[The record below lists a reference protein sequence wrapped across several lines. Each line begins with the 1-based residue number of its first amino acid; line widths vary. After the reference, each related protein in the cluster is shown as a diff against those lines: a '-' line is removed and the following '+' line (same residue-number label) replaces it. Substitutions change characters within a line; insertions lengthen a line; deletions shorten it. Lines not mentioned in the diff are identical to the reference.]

1 MACEYFVNGTWVSE
15 LEFKEILNNGL
26 LDNLIND
33 GELSLEGFKTR
44 DTGATDKT
52 PQVITRTDIPA
63 EKLADIL
70 SKEISSRTGYP
81 LNMLEALELTED
93 KKDFKIPLWAS
104 PYAGKFESLLTS
116 LVSNKVI
123 KQKMLGNSYVLAS
136 EEGFRINEN
145 ATKEDFAKLGVVF
158 SENFDPKKGL
168 QPMRVDVTTGKML
181 PAQVM
186 IPFKFRDEKGNIL
199 DLKQFT
205 YIDES
210 GKTLL
215 DTSKFPKKLLNIFG
229 FRIPTQERNSMS
241 AIEIVGFLPEISG
254 DLILAPRDFTKQMG
268 SDFDVDKLY
277 TYMYNHYYKDGKLHT
292 DFNSKK
298 ESIKTKI
305 EDVKE
310 NIQALKKELKVTE
323 EEDGIISRFIA
334 RENEEEENGL
344 TGILESLGKRNKKE
358 VVTEL
363 ENALIDLSVLKRSY
377 VAARQNK
384 ILDIHNRIM
393 TSSNPDVVASIISL
407 DSFGEFK
414 DLAAQVNKV
423 RVQQGLV
430 PALTTTILSET
441 YQRTKYI
448 NATAGKDGVGAFS
461 LDSTFNA
468 TAQGKDLIYL
478 KLSEEASDII
488 LENPNVTAQEL
499 LELNDVVAKFGDIES
514 KGDMSSEYTLRSQA
528 IIKNAKAEKRE
539 LTQEE
544 KDSLKFKSTIIRAL
558 QSSAVDNEKEQILD
572 KLNINSKTFD
582 TIRGLAILGFE
593 EKDIVGL
600 ITQEIVWEYLD
611 KLASAQ
617 SSLQGFTAN
626 AEQTIIEELQKK
638 YDAEGRLNSLSAEE
652 ISRLSDI
659 SGEDLLDIIANK
671 KLVPTAE
678 KEKTS
683 DDNLVQLLLLD
694 KFRNIAEV
702 GKTIKKLQSTI
713 NVESNG
719 LPKSLL
725 ETSIKVDQTTR
736 MPLDVFN
743 AEKLLGE
750 YKEGKLEKPTTIN
763 GFAVKYG
770 AYFANSVFNKYFPYN
785 TDGFNF
791 VVTEVLEHAGKS
803 GDFSV
808 TKKAEL
814 MQEIMEGI
822 KSYIFSSAST
832 GLYTENA
839 NNERQRLFVDSAT
852 NQSLATVL
860 SKLSNQNWFIQN
872 SFLNKLT
879 FDLSTDGK
887 SPSRVN
893 FEAAAG
899 ENFDERG
906 TYLGFLYMLQNTS
919 VVGEFNG
926 ITYTQRMLAQELIAA
941 AYLEGGTQG
950 AKQYLKYIPVNYLK
964 TADFADFLSSVS
976 FDFRN
981 TFEGAIVGKNIIY
994 TMPSRFTK
1002 QFLQNNPDLVKTINF
1017 EDIEG
1022 IVKDIPQTFTLSKK
1036 AIEDNI
1042 VKYLDPISGEES
1054 TTFTKFLS
1062 IYDSNSPGN
1071 FAVYEYN
1078 TNTNEYNKI
1087 STLTNKYGFTQYNF
1101 NGEALS
1107 VVEPETVTAAIPQTI
1122 PTMIAPAN
1130 TSGPII
1136 NNNPIPTNIKDSL
1149 KLNSRLGNSLE
1160 VLNDLFNKLEESDF
1174 LSSLNRELIS
1184 RIRELKL
1191 PNNFK
1196 LDLGTTTPAGSF
1208 NSATNILKLN
1218 IANHTDLNDL
1228 ATTLTH
1234 ELIHAVTSES
1244 LKAPEDS
1251 LNAEQ
1256 VLAIKLLKATQ
1267 AQYERHLISKEGK
1280 AGLDSF
1286 KKSYHTWRYNNGKI
1300 SKKQLDYILK
1310 ELKVEDDNIP
1320 LVDVGNTELRS
1331 KYYGAIK
1338 IEEFVTMALTD
1349 PGFQNILN
1357 NIQDENATVW
1367 QKFKDAILSLLNSL
1381 GFDVKEGSL
1390 LALAVDRS
1398 LNLIEANQRVIKG
1411 DEILATDRIIWG
1423 HPALGKTTARQE
1435 KDFLDFDSD
1444 FKPLVAKKLGLP
1456 EGQQNSIALNE
1467 WRKTGDAEQ
1476 FNQAM
1481 REVWD
1486 IAKAQARQQNK
1497 MLLVSDMLFLKENS
1511 SDFDRIINIPSETF
1525 IKRAEGRGDDVASLK
1540 TWKNNINKAL
1550 QGVAQNKIITTDKY
1564 LSELLPTQP
1573 TATNNQLF
1581 VTKVDQFTYTYD
1593 AEKNVVIHNSKSGDK
1608 VETNDRQINKVLVQY
1623 ALANNFEQR
1632 TFNGSTYVAI
1642 ADRILNVKNANEVSP
1657 ETWEAPKTSTAKSNV
1672 QKISIYQ
1679 QLNANPITVASKGL
1693 YAYYIDRNGSSNPGV
1708 KLQGVVVAVS
1718 NNGYKVKKAD
1728 GTISNWIN
1736 YKKTMSGGAVYNMF
1750 SDSILEDILP
1760 ASNIQPVVSTP
1771 TTQAVD
1777 NKYELFPGV
1786 FANQGQT
1793 EALDKLTE
1801 FLQSDKKAFLLQGKG
1816 GTGKTTIIKK
1826 IVKDAQLRGKTI
1838 LAVAPTHK
1846 AKKVLASS
1854 LDDKNIKSTT
1864 LAAALA
1870 IKLDETTGK
1879 FSPDEF
1885 ARSRNKFPITQAS
1898 LVIIDE
1904 ASMISDALLDEI
1916 KTFLPAN
1923 AKIIFMGDR
1932 AQLPPVGQEKDSAV
1946 FDTKNGYELT
1956 EKMRQAASS
1965 PIINIGTKVA
1975 ENVETTG
1982 QIVPNPIEATDRVN
1996 STDPISGSSVV
2007 WESSEDTALNA
2018 AVSDFKEANGNVNYT
2033 KVITFNNQNHPNA
2046 QSVKNLN
2053 AKIREKLYGAEAAKE
2068 QFIKGEILTAYDT
2081 FGGEIPIFFNS
2092 EDLVVENATAPTETT
2107 ITATAS
2113 SGQKGVRSKD
2123 FKFNVITLTL
2133 KNEDGSTLR
2142 NVPVIAESSKAEFA
2156 ATVREL
2162 FKTDGQLAYALLAKV
2177 ANLDYGYAITSHKA
2191 QGSTYT
2197 NVYVMEDNIMG
2208 PSNGGSIKA
2217 KNQSL
2222 YVAVSRPTT
2231 KLVMVSNKN
2240 TAAPKKFSVNNL
2252 TAADIERMQK
2262 PLDGTKEDFLPDNSW
2277 KTEDNNDICNPF

>member
-33 GELSLEGFKTR
+33 GGLSLEGFKTR

-70 SKEISSRTGYP
+70 SKEISTRTGYP
-81 LNMLEALELTED
+81 LNMLEALELTDD

-104 PYAGKFESLLTS
+104 PYASKFESLLTS

-158 SENFDPKKGL
+158 SANFDPKKGL
-168 QPMRVDVTTGKML
+168 QPMRVDSATGKML

-186 IPFKFRDEKGNIL
+186 LPFKFRDERGNIL

-205 YIDES
+205 YTDEN

-215 DTSKFPKKLLNIFG
+215 DTNKFPEKLLNIFG

-277 TYMYNHYYKDGKLHT
+277 TYMYNHFYQDGKLYT
-292 DFNSKK
+292 NFLSNAK
-298 ESIKTKI
+298 KI
-305 EDVKE
+305 EAQIKLTKE
-310 NIQALKKELKVTE
+310 
-323 EEDGIISRFIA
+323 
-334 RENEEEENGL
+334 
-344 TGILESLGKRNKKE
+344 ILEELQGRLKLSKEESKILRDYIKNTVDSNIAKDDIDVTLAAQANEIITKSLNIKF
-358 VVTEL
+358 L
-363 ENALIDLSVLKRSY
+363 EPGQIETLIERLSVLNRSY

-414 DLAAQVNKV
+414 DLAADVNKV

-478 KLSEEASDII
+478 SLSEEASDII

-499 LELNDVVAKFGDIES
+499 LELNNVIAKFGDIES
-514 KGDMSSEYTLRSQA
+514 KGDMSNEYTLRSQA
-528 IIKNAKAEKRE
+528 IIKNAKAEKRA

-611 KLASAQ
+611 KLAAAQ

-626 AEQTIIEELQKK
+626 AEQTVIDELKKK

-694 KFRNIAEV
+694 KFKNIAEV

-725 ETSIKVDQTTR
+725 ENSIKVDQTTR

-785 TDGFNF
+785 TQGFNL
-791 VVTEVLEHAGKS
+791 VVTEVLEHVGKS
-803 GDFSV
+803 EDVSV
-808 TKKAEL
+808 AKKAEL

-822 KSYIFSSAST
+822 KSYIFSSSST

-839 NNERQRLFVDSAT
+839 NSERQRLFVDSPT

-906 TYLGFLYMLQNTS
+906 IYLGFLYMLQNTS

-964 TADFADFLSSVS
+964 TTDFADFLSSVS
-976 FDFRN
+976 FDFSN
-981 TFEGAIVGKNIIY
+981 TFEGAVVGQKIIY
-994 TMPSRFTK
+994 PMPSRFTR

-1022 IVKDIPQTFTLSKK
+1022 TVKDTPETFVLSKQ
-1036 AIEDNI
+1036 AMEDNI
-1042 VKYLDPISGEES
+1042 VKYLDPISGEEN

-1101 NGEALS
+1101 NGEAIS
-1107 VVEPETVTAAIPQTI
+1107 VVEPTTVTKTIPQTI
-1122 PTMIAPAN
+1122 PTMVAPAN
-1130 TSGPII
+1130 TSGPIK

-1149 KLNSRLGNSLE
+1149 KLNNRLGNSLE

-1196 LDLGTTTPAGSF
+1196 LELGTTTPKGSF
-1208 NSATNILKLN
+1208 NSLTSTLKLN
-1218 IANHTDLNDL
+1218 IANHEDLNDL

-1244 LKAPEDS
+1244 LKAPQDS
-1251 LNAEQ
+1251 LNLEQ
-1256 VLAIKLLKATQ
+1256 KVAIKLLKDAQ
-1267 AQYERHLISKEGK
+1267 AQYERHLIAKEGK

-1286 KKSYHTWRYNNGKI
+1286 TKSYHTWRYNNGKI
-1300 SKKQLDYILK
+1300 SKEQLDYILEK
-1310 ELKVEDDNIP
+1310 LNLSDDIP
-1320 LVDVGNTELRS
+1320 LVNVENKELRS

-1381 GFDVKEGSL
+1381 GFDVKEDSL
-1390 LALAVDRS
+1390 LALAIDRS
-1398 LNLIEANQRVIKG
+1398 LNLVEANQRVITNNTSTNKVNRTANIISRSFVKNNPKVLFLFG
-1411 DEILATDRIIWG
+1411 DNNIRRG
-1423 HPALGKTTARQE
+1423 LGGQAKEMRGEPNTVGIST
-1435 KDFLDFDSD
+1435 
-1444 FKPLVAKKLGLP
+1444 KKLP
-1456 EGQQNSIALNE
+1456 ARTDNAYM
-1467 WRKTGDAEQ
+1467 TDAELDA
-1476 FNQAM
+1476 N
-1481 REVWD
+1481 
-1486 IAKAQARQQNK
+1486 KAVITA
-1497 MLLVSDMLFLKENS
+1497 D
-1511 SDFDRIINIPSETF
+1511 
-1525 IKRAEGRGDDVASLK
+1525 
-1540 TWKNNINKAL
+1540 INKAIAEWNTGKYTNL
-1550 QGVAQNKIITTDKY
+1550 TIPQIGVGLA
-1564 LSELLPTQP
+1564 ELPTRAPQ
-1573 TATNNQLF
+1573 
-1581 VTKVDQFTYTYD
+1581 TY
-1593 AEKNVVIHNSKSGDK
+1593 AHLQSEFQRLENVVNGK
-1608 VETNDRQINKVLVQY
+1608 VTQSAQ
-1623 ALANNFEQR
+1623 
-1632 TFNGSTYVAI
+1632 
-1642 ADRILNVKNANEVSP
+1642 P
-1657 ETWEAPKTSTAKSNV
+1657 TAKSNQSFTNVEIKPEDIAFKSNKAETFVVKRINELDFFTVKGYSLIIKNQPNLDFFTFKDKAGWQIVDNISKKKLPLRDFLSGDAGTKNEVAEALSNTLNYYSKIEQNREILEKMGFNFFTTQPSTQQQTSV
-1672 QKISIYQ
+1672 QKTENK
-1679 QLNANPITVASKGL
+1679 LNLEIENI
-1693 YAYYIDRNGSSNPGV
+1693 
-1708 KLQGVVVAVS
+1708 
-1718 NNGYKVKKAD
+1718 NN
-1728 GTISNWIN
+1728 
-1736 YKKTMSGGAVYNMF
+1736 
-1750 SDSILEDILP
+1750 
-1760 ASNIQPVVSTP
+1760 
-1771 TTQAVD
+1771 
-1777 NKYELFPGV
+1777 
-1786 FANQGQT
+1786 
-1793 EALDKLTE
+1793 
-1801 FLQSDKKAFLLQGKG
+1801 
-1816 GTGKTTIIKK
+1816 
-1826 IVKDAQLRGKTI
+1826 
-1838 LAVAPTHK
+1838 
-1846 AKKVLASS
+1846 
-1854 LDDKNIKSTT
+1854 
-1864 LAAALA
+1864 
-1870 IKLDETTGK
+1870 
-1879 FSPDEF
+1879 
-1885 ARSRNKFPITQAS
+1885 
-1898 LVIIDE
+1898 
-1904 ASMISDALLDEI
+1904 
-1916 KTFLPAN
+1916 
-1923 AKIIFMGDR
+1923 
-1932 AQLPPVGQEKDSAV
+1932 
-1946 FDTKNGYELT
+1946 
-1956 EKMRQAASS
+1956 
-1965 PIINIGTKVA
+1965 
-1975 ENVETTG
+1975 
-1982 QIVPNPIEATDRVN
+1982 
-1996 STDPISGSSVV
+1996 
-2007 WESSEDTALNA
+2007 
-2018 AVSDFKEANGNVNYT
+2018 
-2033 KVITFNNQNHPNA
+2033 
-2046 QSVKNLN
+2046 
-2053 AKIREKLYGAEAAKE
+2053 
-2068 QFIKGEILTAYDT
+2068 
-2081 FGGEIPIFFNS
+2081 
-2092 EDLVVENATAPTETT
+2092 
-2107 ITATAS
+2107 
-2113 SGQKGVRSKD
+2113 
-2123 FKFNVITLTL
+2123 
-2133 KNEDGSTLR
+2133 
-2142 NVPVIAESSKAEFA
+2142 
-2156 ATVREL
+2156 
-2162 FKTDGQLAYALLAKV
+2162 
-2177 ANLDYGYAITSHKA
+2177 
-2191 QGSTYT
+2191 
-2197 NVYVMEDNIMG
+2197 
-2208 PSNGGSIKA
+2208 
-2217 KNQSL
+2217 
-2222 YVAVSRPTT
+2222 
-2231 KLVMVSNKN
+2231 
-2240 TAAPKKFSVNNL
+2240 KKFSINNL
-2252 TAADIERMQK
+2252 SPEDIERMK
-2262 PLDGTKEDFLPDNSW
+2262 RPLEGTAEEFLPDNSW